1 MVGVA
6 AAGTG
11 FGADPGVAVGFG
23 ASGMAVTG
31 LVWIGGAAGRDGGAV
46 AAGLGA
52 GTAAGFCGPAPD
64 FEAGAAAAGF
74 VLAGGG
80 GPKVIRGRNGSEEIR
95 GRETGRLSGAMAGE
109 ILA

>member
-1 MVGVA
+1 MPALVLAGA
-6 AAGTG
+6 ATG
-11 FGADPGVAVGFG
+11 FGADTGVAVGFG

-31 LVWIGGAAGRDGGAV
+31 LVWIGGAAGLDGGAV

-80 GPKVIRGRNGSEEIR
+80 PKVIRGRNGSVELR
-95 GRETGRLSGAMAGE
+95 GRE
-109 ILA
+109 